1 VKILYF
7 DCPMGISGDMFLG
20 ALIDLGV
27 DIKEI
32 VAGLATLPLDMNNP
46 DNRFDVSA
54 TRVRRHSIT
63 GTTFRVKFAHSHHH
77 RTYRDIKGLIKASG
91 LKKGA
96 KDLSLAIFRTIA
108 EAEAR
113 IHGIKADEVHFHE
126 IGAMDSIVDIIGA
139 AIALDSLGI
148 DRFIASPI
156 ALGSGWAKTMHGT
169 IPIPAPATLEILKGV
184 PTLSGS
190 APFELTTPTG
200 AAIVKTV
207 ADSFGPMPP
216 MVIEKTGYGAGKKD
230 FKDAANLLRLIIG
243 SGADNEPRNERQ
255 AQSLVVLETNI
266 DDQTPQLSGYMMDV
280 LLEAGAL
287 DVYITPIQMKK
298 NRPGILLT
306 VLASQQDG
314 DALVDIIFKESFAIG
329 VRSYPVER
337 RCLDRRIEK
346 VRTRWGVVRVKI
358 ASLNGVILNRQP
370 EYEDCKSLA
379 EKKGVP
385 LKKVMEAAISAM
397 KDRL

>member
-1 VKILYF
+1 
-7 DCPMGISGDMFLG
+7 MGISGDMFLG

-32 VAGLATLPLDMNNP
+32 VAGLAALPLDMNNP

-54 TRVRRHSIT
+54 VKVERHSIT
-63 GTTFRVKFAHSHHH
+63 ATAFRVKFAHSHHH
-77 RTYRDIKGLIKASG
+77 RTYRDIKRLIKASG
-91 LKKGA
+91 LKKGV
-96 KDLSLAIFRTIA
+96 KELSLAIFSTIA
-108 EAEAR
+108 VAEAR
-113 IHGIKADEVHFHE
+113 VHGIKADDVHFHE
-126 IGAMDSIVDIIGA
+126 IGALDSIVDIIGA

-148 DRFIASPI
+148 DRFISSPI

-184 PTLSGS
+184 PTLSGV

-207 ADSFGPMPP
+207 AASFGPMPP
-216 MVIEKTGYGAGKKD
+216 MIIEKTGYGAGKKD
-230 FKDAANLLRLIIG
+230 FKDAANLLRIIIG
-243 SGADNEPRNERQ
+243 SGTDNKPGNERQ
-255 AQSLVVLETNI
+255 TQSLIVLETNI
-266 DDQTPQLSGYMMDV
+266 DDQTPQLSGYMMDA

-306 VLASQQDG
+306 ALASQQDG
-314 DALVDIIFKESFAIG
+314 DRLADIIFKESFAIG
-329 VRSYPVER
+329 VRSYPVLR

-346 VRTRWGVVRVKI
+346 VRTRWGVVRVKV
-358 ASLNGVILNRQP
+358 ASLNGVTLNRQP
-370 EYEDCKSLA
+370 EYEDCKALA
-379 EKKGVP
+379 KKKGVP
-385 LKKVMEAAISAM
+385 LKKVMEAVISAM
-397 KDRL
+397 KDG